1 MKNIYQ
7 TSLKISIIIPV
18 FNRENL
24 IEFTIN
30 SIRNQ
35 SYENFECLLIDDG
48 STDKTLEVMWK
59 CVKNDNRFKILKREE
74 KYPKGPSGCRNMG
87 LDIAQGEYIQFFD
100 SDDLMHPDHL
110 KLKVEAIENNNI
122 DLVVCKLG
130 EFYDIPENVF
140 STSDIDDQDDLVKH
154 ISGEINYYL
163 PGPLWKKEIIGD
175 TRFKTETRIYE
186 DLLFNITNRNKCK
199 KLKLLDEV
207 LIFYR
212 RHDEST
218 TGKANRNIDILNE
231 KRKSWRMIYSEM
243 SLHKREIVQKTKHV
257 LFKKSCLNF
266 YYILC
271 KKSILLSIKQCKD
284 MIFYAST
291 KEEYFISLKLIIL
304 SPVVF
309 FTKKGYRIFHLNR
322 RKEI

>member
-110 KLKVEAIENNNI
+110 
-122 DLVVCKLG
+122 
-130 EFYDIPENVF
+130 
-140 STSDIDDQDDLVKH
+140 
-154 ISGEINYYL
+154 
-163 PGPLWKKEIIGD
+163 
-175 TRFKTETRIYE
+175 R
-186 DLLFNITNRNKCK
+186 
-199 KLKLLDEV
+199 
-207 LIFYR
+207 
-212 RHDEST
+212 
-218 TGKANRNIDILNE
+218 
-231 KRKSWRMIYSEM
+231 
-243 SLHKREIVQKTKHV
+243 
-257 LFKKSCLNF
+257 
-266 YYILC
+266 
-271 KKSILLSIKQCKD
+271 
-284 MIFYAST
+284 
-291 KEEYFISLKLIIL
+291 
-304 SPVVF
+304 
-309 FTKKGYRIFHLNR
+309 
-322 RKEI
+322 